1 MASESLTKAAT
12 PNEMFP
18 LHPSAPKESDS
29 PRLANVKGRFAVV
42 IPLYNHG
49 RTVKAVAT
57 AASALGWP
65 VYVVDDGST
74 DGGDPSLEFVANLCL
89 LRHRVNLGKGA
100 ALMTGFRVAAERA
113 DWAITLDADGQH
125 FPEDAQ
131 ALIDAIPQGRRPIML
146 GCRLRMSAEG
156 APWTSRFGRG
166 FSNFWIRMADGP
178 RVTDSQSGF
187 RIYPLPEVLQLGVR
201 AQRYQFEIEVLV
213 KAAWSAMEVIE
224 APIRVSYPPEAERE
238 SHFRPFGDFWR
249 NTTTFARLITRRVVL
264 RRPRARKSAVP
275 GASR

>member
-1 MASESLTKAAT
+1 MTVSRLETHT
-12 PNEMFP
+12 P
-18 LHPSAPKESDS
+18 LHPSAPNKGNSQ
-29 PRLANVKGRFAVV
+29 RIANVKGRFAVV
-42 IPLYNHG
+42 IPVYNHG

-74 DGGDPSLEFVANLCL
+74 DGGDPSLESMANLCL
-89 LRHRVNLGKGA
+89 LRHRVNRGKGA
-100 ALMTGFRVAAERA
+100 ALMTGFRAAAEQA

-125 FPEDAQ
+125 FPEDAHD
-131 ALIDAIPQGRRPIML
+131 LIDAIPQGRRPIML
-146 GCRLRMSAEG
+146 GCRLQMSAEG

-166 FSNFWIRMADGP
+166 FSNFWIRMAGGP

-224 APIRVSYPPEAERE
+224 APVGVSYPPKAERV
-238 SHFRPFGDFWR
+238 SHFRPFVDFWR

-264 RRPRARKSAVP
+264 GRPRARKSAAP